1 MFAELMPA
9 FSLGLLATLS
19 PCALPLYPGFLA
31 YLAAGA
37 GAGERAKPSRA
48 APWLGL
54 VVLAGVLTA
63 MLALGALVVVVGL
76 ALGAVLVVVAPLADL
91 AVVVLGVT
99 LLLGLNPF
107 VRLPMLAA
115 GGRGGPLRS
124 AYVYGLLYGPITL
137 PCSGALVVSIFSLSL
152 AIDSLAQRLIF
163 FLVFGLGMGLPLLV
177 LSFLAHSRSAGVLR
191 LFTRHERT
199 IARFAGAVLIIV
211 GVVDFFDKLPALQVY
226 LAG

>member
-1 MFAELMPA
+1 MFAELIPA

-37 GAGERAKPSRA
+37 GEGGSPSRSA
-48 APWLGL
+48 WLGL

-63 MLALGALVVVVGL
+63 MLALGALVVVLGI

-91 AVVVLGVT
+91 AVIGLGVT
-99 LLLGLNPF
+99 LLIGLNPF

-115 GGRGGPLRS
+115 SGRGGPLRS

-137 PCSGALVVSIFSLSL
+137 PCSGALVVSISLSL
-152 AIDSLAQRLIF
+152 AIDSLAQRLVF
-163 FLVFGLGMGLPLLV
+163 FLVFGLGLGLPLLV
-177 LSFLAHSRSAGVLR
+177 LSFLAHSRSAALLR
-191 LFTRHERT
+191 LFTRHEHA
-199 IARFAGAVLIIV
+199 IARFAGAVLFVV

-226 LAG
+226 LGG

>member
-1 MFAELMPA
+1 MFSELIPA

-37 GAGERAKPSRA
+37 GDGARPSRA

-63 MLALGALVVVVGL
+63 MLVLGALVVALGI
-76 ALGAVLVVVAPLADL
+76 ALGAVLTVVAPLAD
-91 AVVVLGVT
+91 VVVVALGVA
-99 LLLGLNPF
+99 LLLGANPF
-107 VRLPMLAA
+107 ARLPMLAA
-115 GGRGGPLRS
+115 GGRGGPVRS

-152 AIDSLAQRLIF
+152 AIDSLTQRLVF
-163 FLVFGLGMGLPLLV
+163 FFVFGLGLGLPLLV
-177 LSFLAHSRSAGVLR
+177 LSVLARSRSAALLR
-191 LFTRHERT
+191 LFTRHERAVSR
-199 IARFAGAVLIIV
+199 IAGAVLIVV
-211 GVVDFFDKLPALQVY
+211 GAVDLVDKLPALQVY
-226 LAG
+226 LGR

>member
-1 MFAELMPA
+1 MFAELIPA

-37 GAGERAKPSRA
+37 GKGGTPSRW

-63 MLALGALVVVVGL
+63 MLALGALVVVLGI

-91 AVVVLGVT
+91 AVIALGVT
-99 LLLGLNPF
+99 LLIGLNPF

-137 PCSGALVVSIFSLSL
+137 PCSGALVVSVFSLSL
-152 AIDSLAQRLIF
+152 AIDSLTQRLVF
-163 FLVFGLGMGLPLLV
+163 FLVFGLGLGVPLLV
-177 LSFLAHSRSAGVLR
+177 LSFLAHSRSAAVLR
-191 LFTRHERT
+191 LFTRHEHT
-199 IARFAGAVLIIV
+199 IARLAGAVLIVV

-226 LAG
+226 LGG